1 MDAVG
6 VSVNHWTG
14 SKEKQEEDSLNKP
27 TTWNLFIFFPKKSKT
42 YKGSIYMLKD
52 EKHRFYISV
61 LFTWTV
67 LCISN
72 SYDQREYSILT
83 VPHVTECRRT
93 KTKVI
98 VTVNHSRGKPKSSR
112 WPIRSKVSQQAD
124 NNSNWKWLSLGRFS
138 LCFWLA
144 IGCSASFLI
153 QSQSPLKQNKC
164 NPHN

>member
-6 VSVNHWTG
+6 ISVNHWTG
-14 SKEKQEEDSLNKP
+14 SKENQDSLNKP

-72 SYDQREYSILT
+72 GYDQREYSILT
-83 VPHVTECRRT
+83 VSHVTECRRT

-98 VTVNHSRGKPKSSR
+98 VTVNHSRGKPKSSQ

-124 NNSNWKWLSLGRFS
+124 NNSNYKHESDWVKGGF
-138 LCFWLA
+138 C
-144 IGCSASFLI
+144 CASDWPLDVARV
-153 QSQSPLKQNKC
+153 SQSNLRA
-164 NPHN
+164 H